1 MRLKQYLTK
10 CFVLDFSR
18 KTEKKLQII
27 FGHLTYSASKLWNVA
42 NYEVDKNGVFI
53 YELEHK
59 LKDNFFARNLHS
71 QSVQAVLQKLQVAWK
86 NTFDKHTKRPRYQQ
100 PS

>member
-1 MRLKQYLTK
+1 MPEFVTK
-10 CFVLDFSR
+10 CFVLDLSS
-18 KTEKKLQII
+18 KTDKKLAII

-42 NYEVDKNGVFI
+42 NYVVEKNGVSI

-71 QSVQAVLQKLQVAWK
+71 QSAQVVL
-86 NTFDKHTKRPRYQQ
+86 
-100 PS
+100 